1 MLLLIKKEFIA
12 GILMAVILVAALM
25 NVSSLH
31 ALASK
36 PIPEIEFSQKLG
48 LFDSSRLTNEVL
60 SSNISELAFQRA
72 LNVVLVKSGII
83 RKFNMTELVELGII
97 RDGGSNGSIS
107 RQGAAKSIMRAIVH
121 GWYREVLK
129 RDGLKNINPFKDWE
143 IESRY
148 SEPLAYA
155 VQHNI
160 FRGSTSGKFNPYAKL
175 KVKEALAF
183 LMRFYDNAV
192 GVGNEP
198 TGSFEFKPTD
208 TGIELLCKE
217 NEQEFA
223 AQFERL
229 KTAGAFDLTNLG
241 GKVRGDSAI
250 TTQDIT
256 ALFLGIMQKLNKPA
270 FISQIKYYGQTS
282 TQTYANRD
290 ILACMATNL
299 VEAIPHKTF
308 EENKVVYSDVS
319 PLCEVDYALNNL
331 ARAGIRMGYTDSMFK
346 GYERVS
352 IYEVFGLIDRVLTD
366 LQPRTPSL
374 EKQTMNSEE
383 IEAWKKRLVRR
394 KNRIRKILDN

>member
-160 FRGSTSGKFNPYAKL
+160 FRGGTSGKFNPYAKL

-374 EKQTMNSEE
+374 EKQTMSSEE

>member
-160 FRGSTSGKFNPYAKL
+160 FRGSTNGKFNPYAKL

-374 EKQTMNSEE
+374 EKQTMSSEE
-383 IEAWKKRLVRR
+383 IEGWKKRLVRR

>member
-160 FRGSTSGKFNPYAKL
+160 FRGSTSGKFNPYSKL

-374 EKQTMNSEE
+374 EKQTMSSEE

>member
-229 KTAGAFDLTNLG
+229 KTAGAFDLTSLG

>member
-160 FRGSTSGKFNPYAKL
+160 FRGSTGGKFNPYAKL

-319 PLCEVDYALNNL
+319 PLSEMDYALNNL

-366 LQPRTPSL
+366 LQPRTPRL
-374 EKQTMNSEE
+374 EKQTMSSEE

-394 KNRIRKILDN
+394 KNRIRKILNN